1 MLQTD
6 INLLTEVYQGCQMG
20 IESMDG
26 IIPKLKQQ
34 DDLTLVL
41 NNYMRDLVEI
51 QNKVI
56 SVASTGNEPIEQ
68 SGIME
73 KAFVK
78 GSTKLNMLVDDSAN
92 HVAEMIIKG
101 SAMGITS
108 IQGKLN
114 QNKNASEEVKKLAE
128 HMIFLQEENMEKM
141 KKFLG

>member
-1 MLQTD
+1 
-6 INLLTEVYQGCQMG
+6 MG

-56 SVASTGNEPIEQ
+56 KVASTGNEPIEQ

-78 GSTKLNMLVDDSAN
+78 GNTKLNMLVDDSAN
-92 HVAEMIIKG
+92 HIAEMIIKG

-114 QNKNASEEVKKLAE
+114 QNKDASEEVKKLAE
-128 HMIFLQEENMEKM
+128 HMIYLQEENMEKM